1 MIMADSGD
9 FTVPKEKQ
17 LVTVYLLGG
26 NTTEG
31 NIFMEYNPDV
41 RTLHLKMMAFLENQT
56 DFFPL
61 SGGGIPEFISKSAIR
76 MVEVHNA
83 VDEDAFNIMHV
94 ELVTVIFR
102 DGTQV
107 SGDLLADVP
116 EQRKRLSDCLN
127 LTGRFLCTRAYG
139 KVCYIS
145 KQAILKVISAGK

>member
-1 MIMADSGD
+1 MNDNRELAI
-9 FTVPKEKQ
+9 PKEKQ
-17 LVTVYLLGG
+17 LVTVFLLGG
-26 NTTEG
+26 DTIEG
-31 NIFMEYNPDV
+31 NIFLEYNPSAQSP
-41 RTLHLKMMAFLENQT
+41 HQKMMAFLENEK

-61 SGGGIPEFISKSAIR
+61 SSGSMPEFISKSAIR
-76 MVEVHNA
+76 MVEVHYPE
-83 VDEDAFNIMHV
+83 DEEAFNIMHV

-116 EQRKRLSDCLN
+116 DQRRRLSDCLN

>member
-1 MIMADSGD
+1 MAEYNE
-9 FTVPKEKQ
+9 FAIPKEKQ
-17 LVTVYLLGG
+17 LVSVYLLGG
-26 NTTEG
+26 DTVEG
-31 NIFMEYNPDV
+31 NIFLEYYPDA
-41 RTLHLKMMAFLENQT
+41 RTLHQKMMAFLENQK

-61 SGGGIPEFISKSAIR
+61 SSGSIPDFISKSAIR
-76 MVEVHNA
+76 MVEIHYPE
-83 VDEDAFNIMHV
+83 DEEAFNIMHV

-116 EQRKRLSDCLN
+116 EQHKRLSDCLN

-145 KQAILKVISAGK
+145 KQAILKVISAGR

>member
-1 MIMADSGD
+1 MIMAERSD

-17 LVTVYLLGG
+17 LVTVHLLGG
-26 NTTEG
+26 ETIEG
-31 NIFMEYNPDV
+31 NIFLEYNPDM
-41 RTLHLKMMAFLENQT
+41 RSLHLKMMAFLENQT

-61 SGGGIPEFISKSAIR
+61 SGGGTPEFINRKAIR
-76 MVEVHNA
+76 MVEVHHAEN
-83 VDEDAFNIMHV
+83 EDAFDIMHV

-127 LTGRFLCTRAYG
+127 LTKGFLCTRAYG

-145 KQAILKVISAGK
+145 KRAILKVISAGK

>member
-1 MIMADSGD
+1 MAEHHD
-9 FTVPKEKQ
+9 FVVPKEKQ

-26 NTTEG
+26 DTIEG
-31 NIFMEYNPDV
+31 NIFLEYNPDA
-41 RTLHLKMMAFLENQT
+41 RSLHQKMMAFLENRT

-61 SGGGIPEFISKSAIR
+61 SGSSMPEFISKSAIR
-76 MVEVHNA
+76 MVEVPYPG
-83 VDEDAFNIMHV
+83 DEAAFDIMHV

-102 DGTQV
+102 DGSQV

-116 EQRKRLSDCLN
+116 EQRQRLSDSLN

-145 KQAILKVISAGK
+145 KQAILKVITAAK